1 MRIIAAWSERERLL
15 FQSDAIMRG
24 SRRFSLVCIVTVGV
38 LAALFVSAIPPAR
51 IDSIE
56 AADQR
61 QSIGQATMEPDGTIV
76 LRLRA
81 EGPGGMRGDGLF
93 RYPPDHP
100 QYRSVLDHLGGMRP
114 GENKPV
120 PPWD

>member
-1 MRIIAAWSERERLL
+1 MR
-15 FQSDAIMRG
+15 DA
-24 SRRFSLVCIVTVGV
+24 RRFCLVCAVAVGV

-51 IDSIE
+51 IDNVE
-56 AADQR
+56 AAAEQP

-81 EGPGGMRGDGLF
+81 EGPGGMRGEGLF

>member
-1 MRIIAAWSERERLL
+1 MMR
-15 FQSDAIMRG
+15 D
-24 SRRFSLVCIVTVGV
+24 SRRFSLACAVAIGV
-38 LAALFVSAIPPAR
+38 LAAFFAPAR
-51 IDSIE
+51 IDNAE
-56 AADQR
+56 AAEQR
-61 QSIGQATMEPDGTIV
+61 GSIGQATMQPDGTIV

-100 QYRSVLDHLGGMRP
+100 QYRSVLHHLGGMRP

-120 PPWD
+120 PAWD

>member
-1 MRIIAAWSERERLL
+1 MRIIGG
-15 FQSDAIMRG
+15 MR
-24 SRRFSLVCIVTVGV
+24 SAFSPYACAVTVGV
-38 LAALFVSAIPPAR
+38 LAAFFVSAIPPAR
-51 IDSIE
+51 IDNVE
-56 AADQR
+56 AAEQR
-61 QSIGQATMEPDGTIV
+61 GSIGQATMEPNGTIV
-76 LRLRA
+76 LRFRA
-81 EGPGGMRGDGLF
+81 EGPGGMRGDGLL